1 MDVDII
7 TAFLRAVFFTFI
19 VISIF
24 LLMGTFLRA
33 KVKMLQKLFL
43 PASVIGGFIGLLLGP
58 IVLKEYAIFPLPEVW
73 IMFDSLLSGLLFV
86 TVVVA
91 VTFVINLCGLME
103 EGANEG
109 GQACMNDHIMMTIL

>member
-33 KVKMLQKLFL
+33 KAKMLQKLFL

-58 IVLKEYAIFPLPEVW
+58 IVLKEYAIIPFPEDW
-73 IMFDSLLSGLLFV
+73 IMIASLLPGLLIV
-86 TVVVA
+86 PVVA
-91 VTFVINLCGLME
+91 AVPLGMKFGGGKKEGDNKGSPRSE
-103 EGANEG
+103 E
-109 GQACMNDHIMMTIL
+109 HTS

>member
-58 IVLKEYAIFPLPEVW
+58 IVLKEYAIIPLPEDW
-73 IMFDSLLSGLLFV
+73 IVIASLLPCLLI
-86 TVVVA
+86 VA
-91 VTFVINLCGLME
+91 VLSAVALVINFGAWKE
-103 EGANEG
+103 EGDNMGSEATSCG
-109 GQACMNDHIMMTIL
+109 IMM